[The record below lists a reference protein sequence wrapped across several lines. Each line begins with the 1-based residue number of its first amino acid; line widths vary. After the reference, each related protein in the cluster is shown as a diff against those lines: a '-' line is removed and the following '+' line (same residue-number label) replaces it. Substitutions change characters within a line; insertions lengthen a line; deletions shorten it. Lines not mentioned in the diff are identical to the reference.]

1 MTYFEAV
8 KWASRALQSAGVPDP
23 GTDAHLLM
31 EYASGKDRAH
41 LLILGREKMPE
52 REEAGYREAIRKRM
66 SRIPLQQIAG
76 KAYFMGLEFHVSG
89 DVLIPRQDT
98 EILAEAAIDIIGK
111 FHEDRKVS
119 VLDLCTGSGCLAVS
133 IAHYCGETEVTAAD
147 ISPEALKIAK
157 DNAEEN
163 RTSVRFIESDLFDR
177 IPERYDLIVSN
188 PPYIRSEEIPELM
201 EEVKNHEPHLALDGG
216 PDGLHFYRKVTD
228 EATAHLREGGFLLYE
243 IGKDQGEDV
252 RKILQECGFREIRVL
267 KDFAGLDRV
276 VCGRRI

>member
-188 PPYIRSEEIPELM
+188 PPYIRSGEIPELM

>member
-216 PDGLHFYRKVTD
+216 PDGLYFYRKVTD
-228 EATAHLREGGFLLYE
+228 EAPAHLREGGSLLYE